1 MSMTMTNFVQALMAV
16 ILGNAIYF
24 LVLPHLPS
32 NAYHAPL
39 RIDAGLVVDFLL
51 CAAVFG
57 LIKALTKPAKTGS

>member
-1 MSMTMTNFVQALMAV
+1 MTMTNFVQALMAV

-39 RIDAGLVVDFLL
+39 RIDSGLAVDFLL
-51 CAAVFG
+51 C
-57 LIKALTKPAKTGS
+57 